1 MRLSIRLLYTGSVL
15 LLLSAQADLIVETAF
30 ADSRRSNIAKPDSES
45 KTQPQ
50 PLLPLE
56 EPLQADRQPLPPNS
70 LRQRDAKKQTAS
82 VFAGL
87 GFRGSRAETAH
98 FDESLGAELGFGLP
112 WGRGIDFALGVGKFL
127 ERGSNLSNL
136 TYEALARS
144 FLLIDGG
151 GPYLGLGWAMQGKQ
165 FHASEASPGLFGTIG
180 LFGGDGL
187 YCEFDFRGSNQR
199 LLAAIF
205 EIGFRMRIGMES
217 QQKGPSAGP
226 LVKSQMNKSAG
237 SNSVGGSRFS
247 SNLSLV
253 EHSDNY

>member
-1 MRLSIRLLYTGSVL
+1 M
-15 LLLSAQADLIVETAF
+15 A
-30 ADSRRSNIAKPDSES
+30 AKANSDS

-70 LRQRDAKKQTAS
+70 LRQRDAKNQTGS

-98 FDESLGAELGFGLP
+98 FDESLGAELGVGLP

-127 ERGSNLSNL
+127 EHGSKPSNL
-136 TYEALARS
+136 TYEALART
-144 FLLIDGG
+144 FLLMDGG
-151 GPYLGLGWAMQGKQ
+151 GPYLGLGWAMQGRQ
-165 FHASEASPGLFGTIG
+165 FNASKASPGLFGTIG

-205 EIGFRMRIGMES
+205 EIGFRMRIGMER
-217 QQKGPSAGP
+217 QQKGPAAGP
-226 LVKSQMNKSAG
+226 LVKSKK
-237 SNSVGGSRFS
+237 SNSEGGSRFS